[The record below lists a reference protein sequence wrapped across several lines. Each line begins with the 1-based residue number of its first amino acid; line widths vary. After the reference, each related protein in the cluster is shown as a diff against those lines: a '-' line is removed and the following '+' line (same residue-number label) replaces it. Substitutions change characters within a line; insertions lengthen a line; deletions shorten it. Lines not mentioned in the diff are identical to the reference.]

1 MTPRNAPTAPA
12 EQSGQT
18 LVIFALVLALLLS
31 GLTALVADLGAVFV
45 AYNRVDDSALLAIQA
60 GASAVD
66 EESFYTGHLELDA
79 PVASQ
84 RCRDSLADAGLTGTC
99 SADTRSVTVDVTY
112 VVKLPVQLFGLQ
124 APVHVHR
131 TARPAFGGRAA
142 ETTT

>member
-1 MTPRNAPTAPA
+1 MTSTTAPTAYA
-12 EQSGQT
+12 VQSGQT
-18 LVIFALVLALLLS
+18 LVVFALVLALLLI

-45 AYNRVDDSALLAIQA
+45 AYNRVDDGALLAIQA

-66 EESFYTGHLELDA
+66 QESFYAGHLQLDA
-79 PVASQ
+79 PAAAQ
-84 RCRDSLADAGLTGTC
+84 RCRDSLATAGLTGTC
-99 SADTRSVTVDVTY
+99 SADPRSVTVDVTY
-112 VVKLPVQLFGLQ
+112 LVKLPVPLLGLQ